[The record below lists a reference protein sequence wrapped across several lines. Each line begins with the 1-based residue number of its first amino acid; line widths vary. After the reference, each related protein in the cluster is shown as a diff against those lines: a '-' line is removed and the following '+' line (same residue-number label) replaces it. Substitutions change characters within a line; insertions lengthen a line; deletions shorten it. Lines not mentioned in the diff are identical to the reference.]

1 MTDANVNAETSSVG
15 SGELVSRKS
24 HEIKC
29 WPEYFEKIADGTKTF
44 ECREDN
50 RTYGVGDELNIR
62 EWEPLRQDPH
72 CEVHHYHMGD
82 GHCTCY
88 EKGSY
93 TGKQVVRYVT
103 YIMKVGRLGLRE
115 GYVCMALSANQ

>member
-103 YIMKVGRLGLRE
+103 YLGLRE